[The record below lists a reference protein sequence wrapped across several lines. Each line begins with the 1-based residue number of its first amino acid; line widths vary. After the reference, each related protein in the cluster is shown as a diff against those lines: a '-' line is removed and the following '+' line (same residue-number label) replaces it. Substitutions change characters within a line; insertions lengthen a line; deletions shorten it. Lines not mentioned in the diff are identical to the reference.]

1 MSSLIKQDK
10 QYFSKNGSLKIEKRE
25 SVKEEASDA
34 AIDEFN
40 DVLRHLNVLE
50 LVKFQNYKLAN
61 NSLSQQ
67 ASLSPTSTT
76 SSSLASST
84 NSSPIKSNK
93 YTCALQIDRG
103 CFKRENHFYAK
114 VLNSKIHPVV
124 ASFYNMTNEAII
136 KRYKQLN
143 QHVNADVLREYLNYK
158 PKYFKW
164 AG

>member
-1 MSSLIKQDK
+1 MSLIKQDK

-61 NSLSQQ
+61 NSLNSSSP
-67 ASLSPTSTT
+67 SLSPTS
-76 SSSLASST
+76 SSSLSST

-136 KRYKQLN
+136 TRYKQLN
-143 QHVNADVLREYLNYK
+143 QHVNADILREYLNYK